1 MIIAKIHN
9 VFKNLTDTE
18 QKIASY
24 ILDFPQKVVNM
35 TAKELASACG
45 TVPSAVNRM
54 CKSVDVEGFSKL
66 KISLA
71 TAVSNE
77 DSYEKN
83 VPFDE
88 EDNPK
93 AIFNKVF
100 NSGINTLKSTYQMID
115 FSKAEEISKI
125 LASAK
130 RIFIFGVGTSA
141 VVAVDA
147 AYRFSQLNVQAYA
160 YTDILQMNVM
170 ASNMKN
176 GDVAFGISH
185 SGRTKAVVDAMRSA
199 KQAGAKT
206 VALTSF
212 IKSLLYTESDYSVSV
227 YADEKNYPVEAVSA
241 RIAHMCVIDAL
252 MLTIASFNY
261 EDYSKHISLRNAAL
275 DDIRYRTCKE

>member
-1 MIIAKIHN
+1 MVIAKIHN
-9 VFKNLTDTE
+9 VFKNLTGTE

-24 ILDFPQKVVNM
+24 ILEFPEKIVNM

-54 CKSVDVEGFSKL
+54 CKSIGVEGFTKL

-71 TAVSNE
+71 TAVGKEGYNE
-77 DSYEKN
+77 N
-83 VPFDE
+83 NIPFDK

-93 AIFNKVF
+93 MIFNKVF
-100 NSGINTLKSTYQMID
+100 NSGINTLKSTCQMID
-115 FSKAEEISKI
+115 FSKIDEISKRF
-125 LASAK
+125 ASAQ
-130 RIFIFGVGTSA
+130 RILIFGVGTSS

-147 AYRFSQLNVQAYA
+147 AYRFSQLDVQAYA

-170 ASNMKN
+170 ANNMKK
-176 GDVAFGISH
+176 GDIAFGISH

-199 KQAGAKT
+199 KQAGAT
-206 VALTSF
+206 TIALTSF
-212 IKSLLYTESDYSVSV
+212 TKSLLYTESDYSISV

-252 MLTIASFNY
+252 ILTIASLNY
-261 EDYSKHISLRNAAL
+261 EDYSKHISLRNAVL
-275 DDIRYRTCKE
+275 DDIRYGM